1 MTGQVGPPES
11 GGAADDWQ
19 AAGPEAMRERLADY
33 VAALHHAYLGQADL
47 LAPAERAALPLV
59 GADRLTVAVAATREL
74 HLVATTDPLPP
85 PRGPEVEIRGEQAGI
100 TWTVRFF
107 DATILP
113 ELGLLADDDP
123 SQVRRVLGVAD
134 VIYHLSV
141 SPGGGL
147 GPHHAQHAGVALAN
161 RHAAAVRD
169 GQAIRHAFPGRE
181 ALVDEFV
188 VAERLGLAHAAR
200 LLAAQIAP
208 TLGTAELAGDPE
220 SIRGALLAAGRGPRG
235 SKP

>member
-1 MTGQVGPPES
+1 MTGQPGPPAPEP
-11 GGAADDWQ
+11 AAGEWQ

-33 VAALHHAYLGQADL
+33 VAALHHAYLGQAEL

-59 GADRLTVAVAATREL
+59 GAAPVTVAVAAAREL

-85 PRGPEVEIRGEQAGI
+85 PRGPEVELRGEQAGVA
-100 TWTVRFF
+100 WTVRFF

-123 SQVRRVLGVAD
+123 AQVRRVLGVAD
-134 VIYHLSV
+134 VVYHLSV

-161 RHAAAVRD
+161 LHAGAVRD

-208 TLGTAELAGDPE
+208 SLTQDELGGDPE
-220 SIRGALLAAGRGPRG
+220 SLRRALLAAGRGPRG
-235 SKP
+235 GRP

>member
-1 MTGQVGPPES
+1 MTGQVGPLQG

-47 LAPAERAALPLV
+47 LAPAERAGLPLV
-59 GADRLTVAVAATREL
+59 GAERLTVAVAATREL

-85 PRGPEVEIRGEQAGI
+85 PRGPEVEIRGEQAGVG
-100 TWTVRFF
+100 WTVRFF

-113 ELGLLADDDP
+113 ELGLLAEDDP
-123 SQVRRVLGVAD
+123 AQVRRVLGVAD
-134 VIYHLSV
+134 VVYHLSV

-208 TLGTAELAGDPE
+208 GLPADELAGDPE
-220 SIRGALLAAGRGPRG
+220 SLRAALLAAGRGPRG
-235 SKP
+235 SRP